1 MLNLTS
7 TVHVEV
13 NFTFLSQKMLDLEAT
28 RFRRTYSDSAA
39 LTKCLILLL
48 QVLSLARTGLR
59 SFESLYI
66 PSLETLDLS
75 GNQLVHLPEPMDG
88 FRVLQHLDL
97 SSNHI
102 STLVASPSHIYESLR
117 FLNLSHN
124 GLSFVLNQPFE
135 KMISLDV
142 VSGSFSWMY

>member
-1 MLNLTS
+1 MQQPGVDTL
-7 TVHVEV
+7 
-13 NFTFLSQKMLDLEAT
+13 M
-28 RFRRTYSDSAA
+28 SDSSA
-39 LTKCLILLL
+39 LTNCVLLLL

-75 GNQLVHLPEPMDG
+75 GNQLVELPWPMDG
-88 FRVLQHLDL
+88 LRILQQLDL

-102 STLVASPSHIYESLR
+102 STLSGPPPHIFETLR

-124 GLSFVLNQPFE
+124 GLELVLNHAFE

-142 VSGSFSWMY
+142 VSGSFS